1 MIYYEQGAPDKAFG
15 HDELR
20 KAVFSI
26 LDRLGER
33 RKVLAI
39 PPDFTRFHSRAGE
52 LTRYIYEYYGEH
64 LTDIL
69 PAIGTHFPMTDGEI
83 EKMFPGIPRSL
94 FRVHD
99 WRNDVVHVG
108 TVPADYVGEVS
119 GGVAHYPMP
128 M

>member
-1 MIYYEQGAPDKAFG
+1 MHKRKKHLMKQG
-15 HDELR
+15 LNNC
-20 KAVFSI
+20 
-26 LDRLGER
+26 
-33 RKVLAI
+33 
-39 PPDFTRFHSRAGE
+39 
-52 LTRYIYEYYGEH
+52 GEH
-64 LTDIL
+64 LMDIL

-119 GGVAHYPMP
+119 GGVAHYPIPKSEAIRTTASGWGFGFDSSTMP
-128 M
+128 GRLIEVKE

>member
-69 PAIGTHFPMTDGEI
+69 PAIGTHFPIDR
-83 EKMFPGIPRSL
+83 KR
-94 FRVHD
+94 
-99 WRNDVVHVG
+99 HV
-108 TVPADYVGEVS
+108 
-119 GGVAHYPMP
+119 
-128 M
+128 